1 MPPRQGGTRLRIDSG
16 SRYIVL
22 AKFLVDNVPNS
33 RGTTFQCGR
42 SGAVAQALRPHGC
55 RAEAASKPHRPVLSQ
70 LLRATT
76 LSPGLTTKT
85 DGGEF
90 RELER
95 RVVTVFVRT
104 EAMLNRTSSSSGSIR
119 CSMGAGNSGCWATG
133 KGAGILCQARDSQRE
148 RMAPEVRPWPSSAA
162 VRFSVNQRQSFTCVT
177 LSPSSP
183 TRFVTSSPL

>member
-1 MPPRQGGTRLRIDSG
+1 MRQERSRSSSTAPPWMQ
-16 SRYIVL
+16 
-22 AKFLVDNVPNS
+22 S
-33 RGTTFQCGR
+33 RG
-42 SGAVAQALRPHGC
+42 SIQAP
-55 RAEAASKPHRPVLSQ
+55 RPVLSQ

-76 LSPGLTTKT
+76 LSPGLTTET

-90 RELER
+90 RALER

-148 RMAPEVRPWPSSAA
+148 RMDSQRERMAPEVRPWPSSAA